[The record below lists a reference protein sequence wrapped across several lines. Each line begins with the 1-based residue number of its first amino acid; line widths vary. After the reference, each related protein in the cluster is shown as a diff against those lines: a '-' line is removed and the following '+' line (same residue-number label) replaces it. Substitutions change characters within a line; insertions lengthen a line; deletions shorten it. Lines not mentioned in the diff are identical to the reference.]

1 MLNGFNLNIDSQ
13 LVLRF
18 LGVFSIIIGIVGM
31 SGLWKRWYF
40 RSQRNTVY
48 GYPLLGV
55 TCILGSFE
63 KEVQAALGGREW
75 LVVVIYAILLGGAL
89 LISYSPPQV
98 LKPRFVKRIE
108 QEPHWVYEKMVKEVM
123 SDKPWGQNAKNRTAL
138 EKWIKE
144 IKKKGK

>member
-1 MLNGFNLNIDSQ
+1 MHELNLSIDSQ

-18 LGVFSIIIGIVGM
+18 LGVFSIVVGLVGL
-31 SGLWKRWYF
+31 SGKWKRWYW

-48 GYPLLGV
+48 GYPLLGFA
-55 TCILGSFE
+55 CILGSFE

-75 LVVVIYAILLGGAL
+75 LVIVIYAILLGGAL
-89 LISYSPPQV
+89 LVSYFPPKF
-98 LKPRFVKRIE
+98 LKPRWVKRVE

-123 SDKPWGQNAKNRTAL
+123 SDQPWGQKAKNMAAL

>member
-1 MLNGFNLNIDSQ
+1 MLDGIKINVDSY
-13 LVLRF
+13 LVLRL
-18 LGVFSIIIGIVGM
+18 LGVFSILIGIAGM

-55 TCILGSFE
+55 TCILGSLE
-63 KEVQAALGGREW
+63 KEVQNALGGREW
-75 LVVVIYAILLGGAL
+75 LVIMVYAILLGGAL
-89 LISYSPPQV
+89 LISYSPPKI

-123 SDKPWGQNAKNRTAL
+123 SDKPWGQNAKNKQAL